1 MMKYGE
7 RTDQE
12 SHDKLVKLVAES
24 GRYTSENYTMYTNPN
39 GPSQWQKSAGKV
51 NDEEQYPD
59 IVGISKTTN
68 NSTIIAEIE
77 TETSVTEEES
87 QQWKD
92 YAKLGISFYLY
103 VPLANVED
111 AKKLLKEKNI
121 TIKGLR
127 GYEVK
132 DEKITIH
139 DIE

>member
-1 MMKYGE
+1 MVKE
-7 RTDQE
+7 PNQE
-12 SHDKLVKLVAES
+12 SHDKVVKLVAES
-24 GRYTSENYTMYTNPN
+24 GRYTSENYTTYTNPN

-68 NSTIIAEIE
+68 NPTIIAEIE

-92 YAKLGISFYLY
+92 YAKLGIAFYLY
-103 VPLANVED
+103 VPNTKVED
-111 AKKLLKEKNI
+111 AKKLLSSKKI

-127 GYEVK
+127 GYEV
-132 DEKITIH
+132 DNGKIKIS
-139 DIE
+139 DIPLP